1 MRGRPVGSTAPT
13 TPQLTDAQRDKMVEL
28 HDRHGLSYRA
38 IGTRYGIG
46 EKMAMRLVR
55 QWKERKDG

>member
-1 MRGRPVGSTAPT
+1 MARTAGAT
-13 TPQLTDAQRDKMVEL
+13 ASATPKLTEAQRGKMVEL

-38 IGTRYGIG
+38 IVTRYGIG